1 MLKKKNVKKTILISW
16 ESFSYFWNTS
26 QFSKIVFF
34 DTMMK
39 NQKLEMSEFWINISK
54 IIIRSR
60 QLICAKQV
68 SLQCNKS
75 LNNKKQITYVT
86 NL

>member
-1 MLKKKNVKKTILISW
+1 
-16 ESFSYFWNTS
+16 
-26 QFSKIVFF
+26 
-34 DTMMK
+34 MMK